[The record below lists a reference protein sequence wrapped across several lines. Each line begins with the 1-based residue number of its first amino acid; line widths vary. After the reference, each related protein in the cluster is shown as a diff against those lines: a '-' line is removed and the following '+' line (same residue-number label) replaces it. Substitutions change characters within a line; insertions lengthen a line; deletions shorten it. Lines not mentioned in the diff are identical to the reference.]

1 MAQRETWATRTGF
14 ILAAV
19 GSAVG
24 LGNIWRFPFV
34 TGEGG
39 GAAFLV
45 VYLLFIAFIGFP
57 AILVE
62 FVVGRR
68 TERNPVGAL
77 MQLGGNAWKYV
88 GGVFIVTGFVIL
100 SYYSV
105 VAGWF
110 IRYFLEGFRGSYA
123 GRLAGYED
131 IAAEAG
137 EPTALIMFGDL
148 STGLDAFFFHTI
160 FMAVTIGIVALG
172 IRRGIEL
179 ATKAMVPAI
188 VLLLVGMAIWAFT
201 LPEAGAGYE
210 YYLSPDF
217 GVILENWTDLLPAA
231 AGQAFFTLS
240 LGMGVMITYASYLGE
255 DRNLTKD
262 ATTIIGFDTGIAF
275 LTGLVVF
282 PIFFSAGI
290 TEPGEGGAGA
300 IFVSMTQAFADLSGG
315 RILGLLFFGTVAIAA
330 LSSAISLLEVVTAY
344 VIDEKDIER
353 WKAALGM
360 GGVIYLLGVPVTYD
374 LIFLDLL
381 DLFADGVLLVFG
393 ALVLMLLVGWVAPRF
408 AVEELSKGIGNLGG
422 WGQAWIWAVRIPII
436 IVLVVTLY
444 LGLVDYVDFLTGPF
458 ADWIGEN
465 A

>member
-1 MAQRETWATRTGF
+1 M
-14 ILAAV
+14 
-19 GSAVG
+19 G

-34 TGEGG
+34 AGEGG

-45 VYLLFIAFIGFP
+45 MYLLFVGLIGFP

-77 MQLGGNAWKYV
+77 MQLGGNTWKYI

-110 IRYFLEGFRGSYA
+110 IRYFLEGLRSSYA
-123 GRLAGYED
+123 SQLAGFESA
-131 IAAEAG
+131 AAEAG
-137 EPTALIMFGDL
+137 APVAAVMFGEL
-148 STGLDAFFFHTI
+148 STGIDAFVFHTL
-160 FMAVTIGIVALG
+160 FMAVTIGVVALG

-179 ATKAMVPAI
+179 ATKLMVPAI
-188 VLLLVGMAIWAFT
+188 VLLLVGMAVWAFT
-201 LPEAGAGYE
+201 LSGSSAGYE
-210 YYLSPDF
+210 YYLSPEF
-217 GVILENWTDLLPAA
+217 GVILDNWTSLLPAA

-262 ATTIIGFDTGIAF
+262 ALTIIGFDTGIAF

-282 PIFFSAGI
+282 PIFFAAGI
-290 TEPGEGGAGA
+290 TEPGEGGPGA
-300 IFVSMTQAFADLSGG
+300 IFVSMTEAFATLSGG
-315 RILGLLFFGTVAIAA
+315 RILGILFFGTVAIAA

-344 VIDEKDIER
+344 LIDEKGVER
-353 WKAALGM
+353 WKASLGM
-360 GGVIYLLGVPVTYD
+360 GGVIYLLGVPVTFD

-381 DLFADGVLLVFG
+381 DLFADGILLVFG
-393 ALVLMLLVGWVAPRF
+393 ALVLMILVGWIAPQF
-408 AVEELSKGIGNLGG
+408 AVEELSKGIGDLGSL
-422 WGQAWIWAVRIPII
+422 GQAWIWAVRVPII
-436 IVLVVTLY
+436 IVLLVSLS
-444 LGLVDYVDFLTGPF
+444 LGVMDYVEFLTTDFSG
-458 ADWIGEN
+458 WLTEN
-465 A
+465 L

>member
-1 MAQRETWATRTGF
+1 MVQRETWATRTGF

-45 VYLLFIAFIGFP
+45 VYLLFVALVGFP

-77 MQLGGNAWKYV
+77 MQLGGNVWKYV

-110 IRYFLEGFRGSYA
+110 VRYFLEGFRNSYA
-123 GRLAGYED
+123 GHLAGYESA
-131 IAAEAG
+131 AAEAG
-137 EPTALIMFGDL
+137 QPAAAIMFADL
-148 STGLDAFFFHTI
+148 STGTGAFLFHTLI
-160 FMAVTIGIVALG
+160 MALSIVIIALG

-179 ATKAMVPAI
+179 AVKAMVPAI
-188 VLLLVGMAIWAFT
+188 LLLLGGMAVWAFT
-201 LPEAGAGYE
+201 LPGSGAGYE

-217 GVILENWTDLLPAA
+217 GVILENWQSLLPAA

-255 DRNLTKD
+255 DRSLTRD
-262 ATTIIGFDTGIAF
+262 AATIVGFDTGIAF
-275 LTGLVVF
+275 LAGLVVF
-282 PIFFSAGI
+282 PVFFAGGI

-300 IFVSMTQAFADLSGG
+300 IFVSMTDAFAGLPGG
-315 RILGLLFFGTVAIAA
+315 RLLGILFFGTVAIAA

-344 VIDEKDIER
+344 VIDEKGVER

-360 GGVIYLLGVPVTYD
+360 GTVVYLLGVPVTFD

-381 DLFADGVLLVFG
+381 DLFANGILLVFG
-393 ALVLMLLVGWVAPRF
+393 ALVLMVLVGWITPSF
-408 AVEELSKGIGNLGG
+408 AVEELSKGIGDLGA
-422 WGQAWIWAVRIPII
+422 WGQAWIWAVRVPII
-436 IVLVVTLY
+436 VVLVVTLY
-444 LGLVDYVDFLTGPF
+444 LGVTDYIDFLTQDF
-458 ADWIGEN
+458 AGWIGEN
-465 A
+465 L

>member
-1 MAQRETWATRTGF
+1 MVQRETWATRTGF

-77 MQLGGNAWKYV
+77 VQLGGNAWKYV

-123 GRLAGYED
+123 GRLAGYEN

-137 EPTALIMFGDL
+137 EPTAAIMFGEL
-148 STGLDAFFFHTI
+148 STGLDAFFFHTL

-201 LPEAGAGYE
+201 LPDAGAGYE

-217 GVILENWTDLLPAA
+217 GVIAANWTNLLPAA

-290 TEPGEGGAGA
+290 TEPGEGGPGA

-408 AVEELSKGIGNLGG
+408 AVEELTKGIGNLGG

-436 IVLVVTLY
+436 VVLVVTLY